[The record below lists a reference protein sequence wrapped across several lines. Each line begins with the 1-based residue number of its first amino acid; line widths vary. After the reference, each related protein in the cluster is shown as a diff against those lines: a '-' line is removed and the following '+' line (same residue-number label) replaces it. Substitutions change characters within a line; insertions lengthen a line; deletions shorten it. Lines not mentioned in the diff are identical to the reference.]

1 MIARVWRGW
10 TAPDDAD
17 RYERLLRT
25 EILPDIAAQSGEGFR
40 GAAVYRRP
48 DGNDVA
54 FMTVLRFAS
63 MDAVRHFVG
72 TDPQKAH
79 VPPATRALLRRF
91 EDEAVHYDVVVD
103 NREQ

>member
-40 GAAVYRRP
+40 GAEVHRRP
-48 DGNDVA
+48 VGEEVA
-54 FMTVLRFAS
+54 FMTLLRFVS
-63 MDAVRHFVG
+63 MDVVRQFVG
-72 TDPQKAH
+72 EDPRAAH
-79 VPPATRALLRRF
+79 VPPTARSLLRRF
-91 EDEAVHYDVVVD
+91 EDEVVHYEVVVD
-103 NREQ
+103 TRE

>member
-40 GAAVYRRP
+40 GAEVYRRP
-48 DGNDVA
+48 DGDDVA

-63 MDAVRHFVG
+63 MDTVRRFG
-72 TDPQKAH
+72 EKDPQDAH
-79 VPPATRALLRRF
+79 VPPAARALLRRF
-91 EDEAVHYDVVVD
+91 EDEVAHYDVVVD
-103 NREQ
+103 SRE

>member
-1 MIARVWRGW
+1 MIARVWREGA
-10 TAPDDAD
+10 APDDAD

-25 EILPDIAAQSGEGFR
+25 EILPDLAAQSGEGFR
-40 GAAVYRRP
+40 GAAGYRRP
-48 DGNDVA
+48 DGDDVA

-79 VPPATRALLRRF
+79 VPPAARALLRRF
-91 EDEAVHYDVVVD
+91 EDEAAHYDVVVD